1 MLFQLFDILE
11 KANYGASEKIG
22 GCHGLEGGRD
32 EQLECRGYVDVR
44 IFSY

>member
-22 GCHGLEGGRD
+22 SCHRLEGGRD
-32 EQLECRGYVDVR
+32 EQLERRGYVDVGV
-44 IFSY
+44 FSY